1 MTKLLSIDG
10 DQFEMP
16 SAEEKGFIEGHVCT
30 AVEAKNLYQTWCEG
44 VGNNMRA
51 SVKKAKEEG
60 KSADDIR
67 ALVSEYASKYTFA
80 TPGVGRTIRD
90 PVERE
95 CDKIAKEFIRAK
107 LAETGRKMNVTPD
120 GMTDDEWAAKL
131 EANIE
136 KVATHPD
143 TIKLAKRRVAERQKA
158 GQSAL
163 EGVDL

>member
-16 SAEEKGFIEGHVCT
+16 SAEDKGFIEGHVCT

-51 SVKKAKEEG
+51 SVKKMKEEG
-60 KSADDIR
+60 KQLADIIQ
-67 ALVSEYASKYTFA
+67 AVAEYAGKYTFA
-80 TPGVGRTIRD
+80 TPGVGRTVRD

-95 CDKIAKEFIRAK
+95 AYKIAKDRIVQH
-107 LAETGRKMNVTPD
+107 LAETGRKINVTPND
-120 GMTDDEWAAKL
+120 MTDDEWAAKI
-131 EANIE
+131 EANMD
-136 KVATHPD
+136 KVASHPD
-143 TIKLAKRRVAERQKA
+143 TLKIAKKRVAERQTAGKA
-158 GQSAL
+158 AL